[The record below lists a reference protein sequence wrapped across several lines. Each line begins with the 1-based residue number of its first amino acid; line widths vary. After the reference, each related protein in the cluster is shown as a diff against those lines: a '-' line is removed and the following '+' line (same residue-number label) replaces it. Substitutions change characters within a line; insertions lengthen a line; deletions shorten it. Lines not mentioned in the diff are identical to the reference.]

1 MYFWYT
7 YMYKPSSSISFI
19 FYQLLHHFILIFQL
33 SLFRFSFG
41 GGGRRGEGGCCCCLV
56 WRGWEIYTHLKT
68 SAAQFFFSFWASHSV
83 LSAIFIRKE
92 VMDFLYQPLPPP
104 TNTGHDLMVM
114 QLCQI
119 HHRHHKQG
127 KVCTKHTGLNQS
139 GSLTGTSQ
147 DPCFS
152 LTSGASL
159 TQVTEQ
165 RFIKMVYYYHCCF
178 SKLLLNY

>member
-1 MYFWYT
+1 MLLLFGMKRVRNLY
-7 YMYKPSSSISFI
+7 PSENLCCTVFLFFLSISFCA
-19 FYQLLHHFILIFQL
+19 LSHFHQKGGNG
-33 SLFRFSFG
+33 FS
-41 GGGRRGEGGCCCCLV
+41 
-56 WRGWEIYTHLKT
+56 IPAT
-68 SAAQFFFSFWASHSV
+68 
-83 LSAIFIRKE
+83 
-92 VMDFLYQPLPPP
+92 PPP